1 MAALGSY
8 TPTYGGWTRG
18 QTKPTAP
25 SRVSGTPLGGL
36 AGGYQPPTGG
46 ITGGMS
52 QDEKKVISSA
62 VQGPGGDW
70 YSSSG
75 GGTYDPTRGTWVSS
89 DPPDPARDEM
99 WRQIAAS
106 RAQGN
111 SAMDAA
117 QRASQLGSAIGA
129 QWTVGPDGSVSFQ
142 GGSYPT
148 TSTGYQGSSPQGSSP
163 QGSSGDREALLALLR
178 QELGASTAPPVS
190 HAGSAP
196 ASSAAFSRALE
207 RTAQTN
213 RSALNALYDIGAAS
227 GRSGTPL
234 EAQMA
239 GSVIGEGQGAL
250 ADFNR
255 EQAIQDATRAGQVA
269 DLSYQGGITQR
280 GQDQDRRM
288 QIIQALL
295 SAYGQQY

>member
-18 QTKPTAP
+18 QTKPTTP

-36 AGGYQPPTGG
+36 MGGYQPPTGG

-106 RAQGN
+106 RDQGN

-117 QRASQLGSAIGA
+117 QRASHVGQVIGA
-129 QWTVGPDGSVSFQ
+129 QWTVGPDGSVGFQ
-142 GGSYPT
+142 GPLDGGGGVGSDD
-148 TSTGYQGSSPQGSSP
+148 GSN
-163 QGSSGDREALLALLR
+163 DRASLIALLQQQLNSPAAPR
-178 QELGASTAPPVS
+178 ESHPGAEQ
-190 HAGSAP
+190 

-213 RSALNALYDIGAAS
+213 RSALNALYDVGAAS

-234 EAQMA
+234 EAQLA

-250 ADFNR
+250 ADFSR
-255 EQAIQDATRAGQVA
+255 EQAIQEALRAGQVA

-295 SAYGQQY
+295 SAYGSRY